1 MTMSALNLPIRAI
14 ALALLVT
21 AIGCNPDD
29 ELSGWSD
36 WGCPEIYGDGT
47 PEQAR
52 ELALEYEFSDY
63 ESLVSQHGEPI
74 DEGYFG
80 YDDGSHI
87 GEPGDSRYEYIFLFN
102 NSDPDYETHICYM
115 IDMDGGCVTYEFN
128 ACHLDM
134 MTIEDCEECA
144 QHMTRIE

>member
-1 MTMSALNLPIRAI
+1 MTMSALNLPNRAI
-14 ALALLVT
+14 VLALLVT

-80 YDDGSHI
+80 YDNG
-87 GEPGDSRYEYIFLFN
+87 GDDFLHEYIFLFDN
-102 NSDPDYETHICYM
+102 TNPGYNARICYSTN
-115 IDMDGGCVTYEFN
+115 MDGACITNEFN
-128 ACHLDM
+128 ACLSDV

-144 QHMTRIE
+144 LYMTRIE